1 MAKDITRRSILL
13 STINAQYVEL
23 VVNKLRRCESVSQ
36 FMNELIDER
45 RRNETFD
52 SCQNQ
57 L

>member
-1 MAKDITRRSILL
+1 MSKDITRRSILL

-45 RRNETFD
+45 RRNEKFD
-52 SCQNQ
+52 SCQN
-57 L
+57 

>member
-1 MAKDITRRSILL
+1 MPKDITRRSILL
-13 STINAQYVEL
+13 STINAQYIEL

-45 RRNETFD
+45 RRNEEFD

>member
-1 MAKDITRRSILL
+1 MSKDITRRSILL
-13 STINAQYVEL
+13 STINAQYIEL
-23 VVNKLRRCESVSQ
+23 VVNKLRRYESVSQ

>member
-1 MAKDITRRSILL
+1 MSKDITRRSILL
-13 STINAQYVEL
+13 STINAQYIEL
-23 VVNKLRRCESVSQ
+23 VVNKLRRYESVSQ

-45 RRNETFD
+45 RRNEEFD

>member
-1 MAKDITRRSILL
+1 MPKDITRRSILL
-13 STINAQYVEL
+13 STINAQYIEL
-23 VVNKLRRCESVSQ
+23 VVNKLRRYESVSQ

-45 RRNETFD
+45 RRNEEFD